1 MLRTPSGRRGPC
13 PVVEA
18 AGWFVSAMTSRLLA
32 FTNRVAGSFKA
43 RVFFL
48 SEISPIILTDF
59 PLIMLTAI

>member
-1 MLRTPSGRRGPC
+1 M
-13 PVVEA
+13 VEA

-43 RVFFL
+43 RAFFL